1 MEAKAPAFAHG
12 AHAGKGWSLRL
23 RFLCNHKHNVPEA
36 QVKIPIQEAGFAE
49 ILRLFGLIA
58 GAPIWH
64 FKTNEAGT
72 TTTLAEDSAHNRIA
86 GKLRDAFFRE
96 LRYEPSPAEVSSWAQ
111 LAARIE
117 SSLRIG

>member
-1 MEAKAPAFAHG
+1 MAFAVLRLGVHRLTLSG
-12 AHAGKGWSLRL
+12 SEGSGLCLHLAHAGKGWSLRL
-23 RFLCNHKHNVPEA
+23 SFLCNHKHNVPEA

-86 GKLRDAFFRE
+86 GKLR
-96 LRYEPSPAEVSSWAQ
+96 
-111 LAARIE
+111 
-117 SSLRIG
+117 